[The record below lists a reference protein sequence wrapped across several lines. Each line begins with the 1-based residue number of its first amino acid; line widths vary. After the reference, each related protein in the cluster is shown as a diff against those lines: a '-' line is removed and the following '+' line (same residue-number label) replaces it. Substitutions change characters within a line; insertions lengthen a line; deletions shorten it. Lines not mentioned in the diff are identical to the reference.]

1 MNLQEAYYRP
11 GKDYRN
17 GSPHLSHPALH
28 DRLVEVLRRTI
39 QRIADQGLPLR
50 VLEIGAGHGGFTESA
65 LAMGCDVTAV
75 DMSGPAI
82 EELQRRFGTNP
93 RLRAIHDADGTLS
106 TISDDFSL
114 LMCISVLH
122 HIPDYVG
129 LLKEASERISKG
141 GALLTLQDPMWYP
154 RHRLAHRLGQAAY
167 FTWRLGDGSPATGLQ
182 TRLRRISRTLDETNP
197 SDAVEYHVVRNG
209 IDEEQVLAFAR
220 EAFAEV
226 ELIPYWSSQLRL
238 GQSLGERFGLQNSF
252 GMAAHGYRLCLSAW
266 RHGSF
271 LAPALCAQSFS

>member
-1 MNLQEAYYRP
+1 MTCQ
-11 GKDYRN
+11 
-17 GSPHLSHPALH
+17 
-28 DRLVEVLRRTI
+28 
-39 QRIADQGLPLR
+39 
-50 VLEIGAGHGGFTESA
+50 
-65 LAMGCDVTAV
+65 
-75 DMSGPAI
+75 AI
-82 EELQRRFGTNP
+82 EELQRRFGTNR
-93 RLRAIHDADGTLS
+93 RLQAIHDADGSLS
-106 TISDDFSL
+106 TISDGYSL

-129 LLKEASERISKG
+129 LLKEASERISRG

-154 RHRLAHRLGQAAY
+154 RHRFAHRLGQAAY
-167 FTWRLGDGSPATGLQ
+167 LTWRLGDGSPVTGLQ

-209 IDEEQVLAFAR
+209 IDEEEVLAFAR

-252 GMAAHGYRLCLSAW
+252 GMAAHGYRLCPSAW

-271 LAPALCAQSFS
+271 LASALPAQSPS